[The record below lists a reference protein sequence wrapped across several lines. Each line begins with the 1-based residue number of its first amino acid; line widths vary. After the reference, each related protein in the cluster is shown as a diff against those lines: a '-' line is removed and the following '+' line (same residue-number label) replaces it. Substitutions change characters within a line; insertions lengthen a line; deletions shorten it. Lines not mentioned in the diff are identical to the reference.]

1 MTSLL
6 QHGSSFGTT
15 ESNTISL
22 RIVDEINFPKYAEID
37 IANLNGDRSAT
48 YSPHDEIRIIDDDVT
63 GDPVIFR
70 GRVEN
75 ITTPTDAQFGSLVRI
90 TARDN
95 LAELHMDFDNNTYS
109 ENGLDATLNAI
120 IRGHSQQ
127 PISVYG
133 IGLPSVGSN
142 TANFESSS
150 ITGSWTVVG
159 KNNTRTV
166 LETLQDLVFED
177 PWGTTYQNTTN
188 YGWNFY
194 LDGDNNMHYHKLG
207 AFPSAPSSNGLS
219 VTYGLVT
226 PNDYN
231 KPMLPGASFDEIADD
246 IITDVICHYNI
257 GAVSYAMRLRR
268 FTHGTVGGSGSPF
281 AAGNTITGNV
291 TSSTAVIQLV
301 TSGALIVSNDNA
313 DEGPLEEFNNDSGS
327 TDTLTDGTSG
337 ATATMVT
344 TPSSEINGEVRLLEL
359 DPPDFHFSAATSQAS
374 AKQYVAQ
381 TASVYLKAG
390 FIDISAE
397 THAKG
402 TIQTFDYPVFRRGG
416 ATTVV
421 RAGNQIYVQNNI
433 EGSIA
438 GNYTVSR
445 IEFVQSLS
453 TTRATLLIT
462 DNNGK
467 VFRKSK
473 VEQASRSGKKSSS
486 VAIAEAGLG
495 HGTTYQTA
503 TASGYVPTEQY
514 GTFRYATD
522 GGGGSAD
529 VLAFL
534 SGQTNGTP
542 AASTAESSFWT
553 MLSEANSATDP
564 DGSVLI
570 LEPIVDY
577 GGTSNVMNRAYLGY
591 HNPLFGSLVY
601 YQMAGS
607 ANATNPGFT
616 FYASGQTDTGMY
628 NPSDNILAFSAGGV
642 GIYGVWSTPGSP
654 NQGGVYPL
662 EDLLFDMGH
671 VNYNW
676 RDLYINPTSSGSG
689 TTLQWTATGLVIKL
703 SSSIKYKENVETLD
717 VDSSKIDKLRPVKFN
732 YKDDIKRG
740 DTNPN
745 IGLIAEEVNEIYPEL
760 ITYDEEG
767 DPEGVKYHSLSVML
781 LDEVKTLRQEI
792 KDLKE
797 KI

>member
-15 ESNTISL
+15 ETNTISL

-95 LAELHMDFDNNTYS
+95 LAELHMDFDKNTYS

-133 IGLPSVGSN
+133 IGLPAVDSN

-150 ITGSWTVVG
+150 ITGAWTVVG

-188 YGWNFY
+188 YGWHFY

-291 TSSTAVIQLV
+291 SSSTAVIQLV

-503 TASGYVPTEQY
+503 TSSGYVPTGQY
-514 GTFRYATD
+514 GTFRYAVD
-522 GGGGSAD
+522 GAGSSAD
-529 VLAFL
+529 TLGFL
-534 SGQTNGTP
+534 SAQTNATP
-542 AASTAESSFWT
+542 AAGTAGSNFWV
-553 MLSEANSATDP
+553 MQSEILSAG
-564 DGSVLI
+564 GSDYDL
-570 LEPIVDY
+570 LHFEPIVDY
-577 GGTSNVMNRAYLGY
+577 SGLNSRAWIGYDNAVYGINANLHYFGDGTAGEPSLLFLADPDTGIFRNGANNMGFSLGGTARFGMTTATFYPWVTNSYDLGY
-591 HNPLFGSLVY
+591 NDGG
-601 YQMAGS
+601 AGTDFDFRNIYS
-607 ANATNPGFT
+607 VNALSVSSDRRLKEDIQPTNLGLSFVN
-616 FYASGQTDTGMY
+616 D
-628 NPSDNILAFSAGGV
+628 L
-642 GIYGVWSTPGSP
+642 TPVS
-654 NQGGVYPL
+654 
-662 EDLLFDMGH
+662 
-671 VNYNW
+671 
-676 RDLYINPTSSGSG
+676 
-689 TTLQWTATGLVIKL
+689 
-703 SSSIKYKENVETLD
+703 YKW
-717 VDSSKIDKLRPVKFN
+717 KKKH
-732 YKDDIKRG
+732 DDIMDQRHY
-740 DTNPN
+740 
-745 IGLIAEEVNEIYPEL
+745 GLIAQDVVEVLKDHGIASLEDFGGILHNGNEEQMYKAKYEHFIPILIKAVQEL
-760 ITYDEEG
+760 ST
-767 DPEGVKYHSLSVML
+767 
-781 LDEVKTLRQEI
+781 EVKE
-792 KDLKE
+792 LKE
-797 KI
+797 KN

>member
-133 IGLPSVGSN
+133 IGLPAVDSN

-150 ITGSWTVVG
+150 ITGAWTVVG

-257 GAVSYAMRLRR
+257 GAVSYSMRLRR
-268 FTHGTVGGSGSPF
+268 FTHGTVGGSGYPF
-281 AAGNTITGNV
+281 AAGHTITGG
-291 TSSTAVIQLV
+291 TTGSTAVIQLV

-313 DEGPLEEFNNDSGS
+313 DEDPLEEFNNDSGS
-327 TDTLTDGTSG
+327 TDVLTSSHPSEDDG

-390 FIDISAE
+390 FIDVSAE

-503 TASGYVPTEQY
+503 TSSGYVPTGQY

-534 SGQTNGTP
+534 SDQTSGTP
-542 AASTAESSFWT
+542 AAATERSSFWT
-553 MLSEANSATDP
+553 MLSEGDASTNR
-564 DGSVLI
+564 LI
-570 LEPIVDY
+570 FEPIVTWSSASGFDNY
-577 GGTSNVMNRAYLGY
+577 SYIGY
-591 HNPLFGSLVY
+591 HNPI
-601 YQMAGS
+601 YQTNSGYLYAGAGS
-607 ANATNPGFT
+607 AAFPTHS
-616 FYASGQTDTGMY
+616 FYASGLTDTGMY
-628 NPSDNILAFSAGGV
+628 SPSDNILGFSAGGV

-662 EDLLFDMGH
+662 EDDKFDMGH
-671 VNYNW
+671 LNYKWDDIYATNGT
-676 RDLYINPTSSGSG
+676 IITSDIR
-689 TTLQWTATGLVIKL
+689 L
-703 SSSIKYKENVETLD
+703 KENIQPMTLGLDFINDLNPVTYKWKNKKEHKVDQTHYGIIAQEVLETLKKYGI
-717 VDSSKIDKLRPVKFN
+717 DSIEDFGGVHGKEETSYGARYSEFIPILMKAVQELS
-732 YKDDIKRG
+732 
-740 DTNPN
+740 
-745 IGLIAEEVNEIYPEL
+745 AEV
-760 ITYDEEG
+760 
-767 DPEGVKYHSLSVML
+767 
-781 LDEVKTLRQEI
+781 